1 MDLRKQQLKVG
12 KGAAAAA
19 VLSVVFIAGG
29 YYWFP
34 FHLPELPTM
43 GDRLAFTMR
52 GELFAALILL
62 AAIGTVGNQRAL
74 SAEAIDG
81 STVLTGSIDINRR
94 VLQNTLEQL
103 MLALLSHLC
112 LATFVSMAAI
122 KIIPILITWWIFGR
136 IAFWYG
142 YHQSPLGRA
151 FGFGATM
158 YPTIAVIFFDV
169 YHVVF
174 S

>member
-19 VLSVVFIAGG
+19 VLSVVFIASG

-103 MLALLSHLC
+103 MLALFEPSLSRHVRLYGC
-112 LATFVSMAAI
+112 DQDYSDFNYLVDFWPNCFLVWLPPVS
-122 KIIPILITWWIFGR
+122 LGTS
-136 IAFWYG
+136 FWFRRNHVPDDCG
-142 YHQSPLGRA
+142 YFL
-151 FGFGATM
+151 
-158 YPTIAVIFFDV
+158 
-169 YHVVF
+169 
-174 S
+174 